1 MQPLSLSALVE
12 HQLAAAR
19 QATSGRSAHTVRGG
33 RANALHQTLLALVA
47 GQSLD
52 EHESP
57 GEATLQILRG
67 RVLLSTAEDSW
78 EGAAGDQ
85 LDIPPERHALRA
97 IEDCAVLLT
106 VLVPATTPTAT
117 SDPGTAS

>member
-1 MQPLSLSALVE
+1 MQALSLTALVDQ
-12 HQLAAAR
+12 QLAAAR
-19 QATSGRSAHTVRGG
+19 QATSGRSARTVRGG

-57 GEATLQILRG
+57 GEATLQILHG

-78 EGAAGDQ
+78 EGAAGDH

-106 VLVPATTPTAT
+106 VLVPSPAAR
-117 SDPGTAS
+117 